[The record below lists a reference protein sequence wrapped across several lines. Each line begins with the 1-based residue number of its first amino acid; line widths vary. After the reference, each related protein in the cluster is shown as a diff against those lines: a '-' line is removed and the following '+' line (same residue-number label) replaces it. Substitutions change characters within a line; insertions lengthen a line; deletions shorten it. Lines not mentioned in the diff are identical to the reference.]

1 MNAILR
7 WAAVVAATLAL
18 ADRASTAAPHPV
30 ATPSSARDVAAVLH
44 AGAFSDCGPRPLG
57 GVTDSGT
64 AYLGG
69 HRIGINTFPGPDIRD
84 QWKKTARGF
93 GVVPFEE
100 GPTLVAY
107 RSLDQQAKGC
117 N

>member
-18 ADRASTAAPHPV
+18 ADCASTAARTRV

-44 AGAFSDCGPRPLG
+44 AGGFSDCGPRPLG

-84 QWKKTARGF
+84 QWKTARGF

-100 GPTLVAY
+100 GPT
-107 RSLDQQAKGC
+107 
-117 N
+117 